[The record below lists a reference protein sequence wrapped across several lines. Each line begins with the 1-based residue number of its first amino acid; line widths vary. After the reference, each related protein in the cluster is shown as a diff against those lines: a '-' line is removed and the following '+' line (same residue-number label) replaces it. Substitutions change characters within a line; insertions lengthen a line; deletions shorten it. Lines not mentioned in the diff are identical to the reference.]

1 MPTEPLYIRDEL
13 QQYLH
18 GEDPF
23 TYFSSQDG
31 EVFRALEFRRTY
43 AIVLGEK
50 KYFVKYHKGS
60 SAGEIVK
67 NLLQL
72 RLPVISAKN
81 EMQAI
86 SRLAELGVPV
96 PSVAAYGVRGSSPL
110 QRESFIVTDDI
121 GSQENLEDLTRDWP
135 DNPPPFRTRWQQIQ
149 AVADIARVM
158 HGNGICH
165 RDFYL
170 CHFMISPKDSST
182 GEVSLTLMDLHRALS
197 KSRLGRR
204 WIIKDLAGLY
214 FSAMDIGLT
223 RNDLIRFVLAYSGK
237 NLRQVVREDAA
248 GFWGKVSDRALRMK
262 ARHSSG

>member
-1 MPTEPLYIRDEL
+1 MKCRLYPAWLNLVSLFPASQPTVFAAVHPAKRVLYC
-13 QQYLH
+13 H
-18 GEDPF
+18 GRHRF
-23 TYFSSQDG
+23 
-31 EVFRALEFRRTY
+31 A
-43 AIVLGEK
+43 EK
-50 KYFVKYHKGS
+50 PG
-60 SAGEIVK
+60 
-67 NLLQL
+67 
-72 RLPVISAKN
+72 R
-81 EMQAI
+81 
-86 SRLAELGVPV
+86 
-96 PSVAAYGVRGSSPL
+96 
-110 QRESFIVTDDI
+110 
-121 GSQENLEDLTRDWP
+121 LTRDWP

-149 AVADIARVM
+149 AVAEIARVM

-182 GEVSLTLMDLHRALS
+182 GEVSLTLMDLHRALC

-237 NLRQVVREDAA
+237 NLRQVVREDA